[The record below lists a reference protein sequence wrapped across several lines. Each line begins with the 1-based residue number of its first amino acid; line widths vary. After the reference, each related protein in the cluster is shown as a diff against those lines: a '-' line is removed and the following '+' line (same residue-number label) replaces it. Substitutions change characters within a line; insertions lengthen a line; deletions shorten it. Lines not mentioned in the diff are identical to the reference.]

1 MSTTEILAEI
11 ALFTAARN
19 AALTSQS
26 YSIAGR
32 TYTRADL
39 KYLDDRLNELRSEY
53 SIAVARESGKVYN
66 KTVPVFLNQR

>member
-1 MSTTEILAEI
+1 MTTTEILAEI

-39 KYLDDRLNELRSEY
+39 EYLDKRLTDLRAEY
-53 SIAVARESGKVYN
+53 SIALAKEGGKVYN
-66 KTVPVFLNQR
+66 KTIPVFINQR